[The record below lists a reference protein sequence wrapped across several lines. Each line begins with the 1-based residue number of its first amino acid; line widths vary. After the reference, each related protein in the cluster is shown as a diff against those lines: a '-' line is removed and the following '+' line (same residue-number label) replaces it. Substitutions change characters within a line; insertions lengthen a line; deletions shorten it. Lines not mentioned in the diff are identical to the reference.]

1 MRAPWDRSGLRRMFR
16 LRPRRAEQ
24 VAAEVEDE
32 IALHLELRAEQ
43 LERMG
48 LPREQARQEAQ
59 RLFGAVDD
67 ARRSLRHSVRR
78 REERIRM
85 REAIEALVQDV
96 RYAARRMVRQPGF
109 ALAVVVTLALGIG
122 ANATMFGIVDRLM
135 IRPPAFLAEPDRTGR
150 IYLARTLEG
159 EETIRG
165 NIGYQT
171 YEDLRENARTIEA
184 VAAISNREDVIG
196 IGDEAHEARTSWV
209 SASFWG
215 FFDAP
220 PALGRYFGPAE
231 DREEASSAVAVLG
244 HGYWQAR
251 FGGDPGVLGRQL
263 RMAGRD
269 YTVIGVAPAGF
280 SGTSLEAVAAFIP
293 ITAGASDR
301 YTGFDLDSPWY
312 DTYQMTW
319 LEMVARRRPGASPEA
334 VQADLTAAYVRSI
347 ERMRSLSPNPNAPP
361 VADSRPRAMFAS
373 ILAERG
379 PQAGAESRVATWLAG
394 VALLVLLIACANVA
408 NLMLARS
415 VQRRREVAV
424 RMALGVSRGR
434 LLAQLLVESLVLALA
449 GGVVGVLLAHWGGG
463 VLRAVMLPDVDFTG
477 TAADPRVLAFTAVA
491 AMLAGLLTGIAPA
504 LQLSRP
510 DIAGAVKAGG
520 REGTLH
526 RSRLRSTLLVVQGAV
541 SVVLLVGA
549 ALFVRSLHNARS
561 LDLGFDPE
569 RVAYVGFSLRGTP
582 LDSVARR
589 ALLARMVERAAA
601 LPNVESAARTVAVPY
616 YRTWTSDIYVP
627 GVDSMRLRD
636 EYFMNAVSPAYF
648 ATVGT
653 RIVRGRGISDADR
666 AGSEPVAVVSQATA
680 QAIWRGEE
688 ALGKCMRIGNDTM
701 PCSTVVG
708 VAEDIRRD
716 FAEGPSRDIYLS
728 SLQSRPG
735 DGGLFVRTRGDAR
748 DHAAAIRAEL
758 QRLMPGTAF
767 VTSEPLQDI
776 VDPSLRAWQL
786 GATMFTIFGVL
797 ALVVAAVGL
806 YSVIAY
812 GVAQRTHELGVRIAL
827 GAAGRDVVRL
837 ILGEGARVALLGILI
852 GVGAALFAGR
862 WVAPLLFEVSP
873 RDPVIFVAIAAAL
886 FAIALV
892 ASWLPARRA
901 SRVDP
906 NVALRAD

>member
-1 MRAPWDRSGLRRMFR
+1 
-16 LRPRRAEQ
+16 
-24 VAAEVEDE
+24 
-32 IALHLELRAEQ
+32 
-43 LERMG
+43 
-48 LPREQARQEAQ
+48 
-59 RLFGAVDD
+59 
-67 ARRSLRHSVRR
+67 
-78 REERIRM
+78 
-85 REAIEALVQDV
+85 
-96 RYAARRMVRQPGF
+96 
-109 ALAVVVTLALGIG
+109 
-122 ANATMFGIVDRLM
+122 
-135 IRPPAFLAEPDRTGR
+135 
-150 IYLARTLEG
+150 
-159 EETIRG
+159 
-165 NIGYQT
+165 
-171 YEDLRENARTIEA
+171 
-184 VAAISNREDVIG
+184 
-196 IGDEAHEARTSWV
+196 
-209 SASFWG
+209 
-215 FFDAP
+215 
-220 PALGRYFGPAE
+220 
-231 DREEASSAVAVLG
+231 
-244 HGYWQAR
+244 
-251 FGGDPGVLGRQL
+251 
-263 RMAGRD
+263 
-269 YTVIGVAPAGF
+269 
-280 SGTSLEAVAAFIP
+280 
-293 ITAGASDR
+293 
-301 YTGFDLDSPWY
+301 
-312 DTYQMTW
+312 
-319 LEMVARRRPGASPEA
+319 
-334 VQADLTAAYVRSI
+334 
-347 ERMRSLSPNPNAPP
+347 
-361 VADSRPRAMFAS
+361 
-373 ILAERG
+373 
-379 PQAGAESRVATWLAG
+379 
-394 VALLVLLIACANVA
+394 
-408 NLMLARS
+408 
-415 VQRRREVAV
+415 
-424 RMALGVSRGR
+424 
-434 LLAQLLVESLVLALA
+434 
-449 GGVVGVLLAHWGGG
+449 VVGVLLAHWGGG

-582 LDSVARR
+582 LDSVGRR